1 MSYIHVLL
9 ICQKFMKALKKIF
22 SIVCAC
28 LLSGSFAFA
37 QEEANQ
43 TWYYAFSQHGDSEA
57 AQSYG
62 IYRSDTATGSNITWN
77 DSWANGY
84 WYTLNSEG
92 EKVWSS
98 SVPEDLSKVDLV
110 LGDNAYHTAENDLFT
125 YLQLSAGETFTV
137 GSVTLGGYSSADKG
151 SRLFGN
157 STANRGII
165 RILGDLT
172 KSTIRSSFVNN
183 AELVYVG
190 GDIVTPGGNMAMT
203 IGSLEVVGNIRSSNG
218 GKLYMVAYG
227 TSSSF
232 SNPSIKIGGV
242 VDSMMF
248 YSKPSGSADN
258 YIQVGGVTGS
268 GSLLREAPSNYT
280 SQNGTSYYIL
290 TNSADYS
297 ASGAISERNGQKWT
311 SEAGRVNYV
320 MNGSASQSFTTHT
333 AVFQGGVK
341 VVSGALYINFNQY
354 AHYTEY
360 SYKNSDTNTVT
371 AFTVN
376 GGTTRAQ
383 FSHGDLEMGAVV
395 DGLQSAGANA
405 VFGSTDASDSYGSFR
420 FTNIIYNS
428 GTIKLRLDSADK
440 MDTLDLTSYA
450 LYNSE
455 DSSWV
460 DVAGGTVSLGSS
472 AAEGAKVTF
481 DFGTNLDWLTQ
492 YDDSSDGVKIISW
505 DVANKSGLSAE
516 DFAANSY
523 GAYNA
528 QFAVNDDGLYVKY
541 VVPEPADFAILL
553 GFACVL
559 FAALRRK
566 NR

>member
-1 MSYIHVLL
+1 
-9 ICQKFMKALKKIF
+9 MKALKKIF
-22 SIVCAC
+22 PIVCGC
-28 LLSGSFAFA
+28 LFSAAFASA

-43 TWYYAFSQHGDSEA
+43 TWYYAFSSHGDPEA
-57 AQSYG
+57 TQYYN
-62 IYRSDTATGSNITWN
+62 IYRSDSTSGDNNITWN

-84 WYTLNSEG
+84 WYTLNSDG

-98 SVPEDLSKVDLV
+98 SVPEDFSKIDLV
-110 LGDNAYHTAENDLFT
+110 LGDNSYHTSENDLFT
-125 YLQLSAGETFTV
+125 YLQLEAGETFTV

-151 SRLFGN
+151 SRLFGY
-157 STANRGII
+157 SSGNRGNI
-165 RILGDLT
+165 RILGDLK

-183 AELVYVG
+183 AESVYVG
-190 GDIVTPGGNMAMT
+190 GDIVTPGGNFAMT
-203 IGSLEVVGNIRSSNG
+203 IGTLEVAGDIKSSNG
-218 GKLYMVAYG
+218 GRMYMVAYG

-242 VDSMMF
+242 IDSMMF

-258 YIQVGGVTGS
+258 YIQVSGVTGS
-268 GSLLREAPSNYT
+268 GSLMREAPANYS

-290 TNSADYS
+290 TNATDYS
-297 ASGAISERNGQKWT
+297 ATGAISERNGSKWT
-311 SEAGRVNYV
+311 SEAGRVNFV
-320 MNGSASQSFTTHT
+320 MNGTASQSFTTNT

-341 VVSGALYINFNQY
+341 VVSGGLYINFNQY
-354 AHYTEY
+354 ARYNEY
-360 SYKNSDTNTVT
+360 SYNNSDTNTVT
-371 AFTVN
+371 AFTTN

-405 VFGSTDASDSYGSFR
+405 VFGSTEGSDSYGSFR

-460 DVAGGTVSLGSS
+460 DVAGGTLSFGAS

-481 DFGTNLDWLTQ
+481 DFGTNLEWLTQ

-516 DFAANSY
+516 DFTANSY
-523 GAYNA
+523 GAYHA

-541 VVPEPADFAILL
+541 VVPEPADFAVLL
-553 GFACVL
+553 GVACVL
-559 FAALRRK
+559 FAALRR
-566 NR
+566 RGR